1 MNKYDSLRKQMDT
14 ATTKIRSGTN
24 KLTAVNTEMRRVA
37 EVAHN
42 AESIIDDIDAQFAKA
57 TKLNKTDI
65 AFLFV
70 ATALQCTRWIL
81 LPSLDLD
88 FKQTP
93 PSERKASLEGTKI
106 EKQKQKAFLK
116 EYEQDAIISS
126 AMGYFGWNEIIGA
139 PVPYDA
145 MEGSEKFSILG
156 DFSPIGTQLYGKNHH
171 VATLGHDPLL
181 GWVFGTM
188 NIMSRT
194 VTMKDFSSYNVEM
207 YDRSMIDGSL
217 ILFRDKRQYITTT
230 PPTTL
235 PVIVGQCIHSF
246 TEDNKRLFAAVARQG
261 MHLASDQFTKMGLP
275 IPMLNAARA
284 QSLLEMGWNSA
295 EAEKVIK
302 KLGKDLAVVGAQAG
316 LSILINFIVK
326 SLHLL
331 YFDGDVEN
339 QAELDLYEVKTR
351 KILSY
356 SNAIASGSNI
366 LYVALSKDISK
377 LDVGGIMVT
386 IYRLISD
393 GNFIKSIKKE
403 FLENQWYNTVM
414 GDFNEVDYL
423 QEGQY
428 E

>member
-1 MNKYDSLRKQMDT
+1 MSKYDSLRKKMDT
-14 ATTKIRSGTN
+14 STAKIKAGTTKLN
-24 KLTAVNTEMRRVA
+24 AVNTEMRRVA

-42 AESIIDDIDAQFAKA
+42 AETIIDDIDAQFARA

-65 AFLFV
+65 TFLFV
-70 ATALQCTRWIL
+70 ATALQCARWIL

-93 PSERKASLEGTKI
+93 PSERLTSQQGAQI
-106 EKQKQKAFLK
+106 EQKQQKAFLK
-116 EYEQDAIISS
+116 EHENEAILSS

-145 MEGSEKFSILG
+145 MKGSEQFSILG
-156 DFSPIGTQLYGKNHH
+156 DFSPVGTQLYGKNHH

-181 GWVFGTM
+181 GWIFGTM

-194 VTMKDFSSYNVEM
+194 ITMKDFSSYNVEM
-207 YDRSMIDGSL
+207 YDRSMVDGSL
-217 ILFRDKRQYITTT
+217 ILFKDRRQYITTT
-230 PPTTL
+230 PPTSL
-235 PVIVGQCIHSF
+235 PIIVGQCIHSF

-302 KLGKDLAVVGAQAG
+302 KLGKNLAVVGAQAG
-316 LSILINFIVK
+316 LSILINCIVK
-326 SLHLL
+326 SLHFL

-366 LYVALSKDISK
+366 LYVALSRDISK
-377 LDVGGIMVT
+377 LDIGGIIVT

-393 GNFIKSIKKE
+393 GSFIKSIKKE

-414 GDFNEVDYL
+414 GDFNEFDYL
-423 QEGQY
+423 QEGY
-428 E
+428 

>member
-1 MNKYDSLRKQMDT
+1 MSKYDALRKKLDSST
-14 ATTKIRSGTN
+14 GKIKTGTN

-42 AESIIDDIDAQFAKA
+42 AEAIIDDIDAQFARA

-65 AFLFV
+65 IFLFV
-70 ATALQCTRWIL
+70 ATALQCARWIL

-93 PSERKASLEGTKI
+93 PSERWDSNKGARLERQ
-106 EKQKQKAFLK
+106 EQKAFLK
-116 EYEQDAIISS
+116 DHEQNAIVSS

-145 MEGSEKFSILG
+145 MKGSEQFSILG
-156 DFSPIGTQLYGKNHH
+156 DFSPVGTQLYGKNHH

-181 GWVFGTM
+181 GWIFGTM

-194 VTMKDFSSYNVEM
+194 ITMKDFSSYNVEM
-207 YDRSMIDGSL
+207 YDRSMVDGNL
-217 ILFRDKRQYITTT
+217 ILFKDRRQYITTT
-230 PPTTL
+230 PPTSL
-235 PVIVGQCIHSF
+235 PIIVGQCIHSF

-302 KLGKDLAVVGAQAG
+302 KLGKNLAVVGAQAG

-326 SLHLL
+326 SLHFL

-366 LYVALSKDISK
+366 LYVALSQDISK
-377 LDVGGIMVT
+377 LDIGGIIVT

-393 GNFIKSIKKE
+393 GSFIKSIKKE

-414 GDFNEVDYL
+414 GDFNEFDYL
-423 QEGQY
+423 QEGY
-428 E
+428 

>member
-1 MNKYDSLRKQMDT
+1 MSKYDALRKKLDSST
-14 ATTKIRSGTN
+14 DKIKTGTN

-42 AESIIDDIDAQFAKA
+42 AEIIIDDIDAQFARA

-65 AFLFV
+65 TFLFV
-70 ATALQCTRWIL
+70 ATALQCARWIL

-93 PSERKASLEGTKI
+93 PSERMTSQQGAQI
-106 EKQKQKAFLK
+106 EQKQQKAFLK
-116 EYEQDAIISS
+116 EHENEAILSS

-145 MEGSEKFSILG
+145 MKGSEQFSILG
-156 DFSPIGTQLYGKNHH
+156 DFSPVGTQLYGKNHH
-171 VATLGHDPLL
+171 VATLGHDPLM
-181 GWVFGTM
+181 GWIFGTM

-194 VTMKDFSSYNVEM
+194 ITMKDFSSYNVEM
-207 YDRSMIDGSL
+207 YDRSMVDGSL
-217 ILFRDKRQYITTT
+217 ILFKDRRQYITTT
-230 PPTTL
+230 PPTSL
-235 PVIVGQCIHSF
+235 PIIVGQCIHSF

-302 KLGKDLAVVGAQAG
+302 KLGKNLAVVGAQAG

-326 SLHLL
+326 SLHFL

-366 LYVALSKDISK
+366 LYVALSRDISK
-377 LDVGGIMVT
+377 LDIGGIMVT

-393 GNFIKSIKKE
+393 GNLIKSIKKE

-414 GDFNEVDYL
+414 GDFNEFDYL
-423 QEGQY
+423 QEGY
-428 E
+428 

>member
-1 MNKYDSLRKQMDT
+1 MNKYDALRKKLDAST
-14 ATTKIRSGTN
+14 EKIKSGTN
-24 KLTAVNTEMRRVA
+24 KLTAVNAEMRRVA

-42 AESIIDDIDAQFAKA
+42 AKEIIDDIDEQFARA

-65 AFLFV
+65 TFLFV
-70 ATALQCTRWIL
+70 ATALQCARWIL

-93 PSERKASLEGTKI
+93 PSERLTSQKGANEF
-106 EKQKQKAFLK
+106 EKPRQKAFLK
-116 EYEQDAIISS
+116 EHEQDAIVSS
-126 AMGYFGWNEIIGA
+126 AMGFFGWNEIIGA

-145 MEGSEKFSILG
+145 MKGSEKFSVLK
-156 DFSPIGTQLYGKNHH
+156 DFSPVGTQMYGKNHQ

-188 NIMSRT
+188 DIMTRT
-194 VTMKDFSSYNVEM
+194 ATMKDFKSYRVEM
-207 YDRSMIDGSL
+207 VDRTLVDGTL
-217 ILFRDKRQYITTT
+217 TLFKHTDQYFVN
-230 PPTTL
+230 PPL
-235 PVIVGQCIHSF
+235 VIPMPIVVGECLASF
-246 TEDNKRLFAAVARQG
+246 AEDNKRLFAAVARQG
-261 MHLASDQFTKMGLP
+261 MHLASDKLTKMGLP
-275 IPMLNAARA
+275 IPMLNAVKA

-302 KLGKDLAVVGAQAG
+302 KIGKNLAVVGAQAG

-366 LYVALSKDISK
+366 LYVALSRDISK
-377 LDVGGIMVT
+377 LDIGGIMVT

-403 FLENQWYNTVM
+403 FLENQWYNIVM
-414 GDFNEVDYL
+414 GDFNEFDYL
-423 QEGQY
+423 QEGY
-428 E
+428 

>member
-1 MNKYDSLRKQMDT
+1 MNKYDSLRKKMDSST
-14 ATTKIRSGTN
+14 EKIKSGTN

-42 AESIIDDIDAQFAKA
+42 AEAIIDDIDAQFSRA
-57 TKLNKTDI
+57 TKLNRTDI

-70 ATALQCTRWIL
+70 ATALQCARWIL

-93 PSERKASLEGTKI
+93 PSERMTSQQGAQI
-106 EKQKQKAFLK
+106 EKQQQKAFLK
-116 EYEQDAIISS
+116 KHEQDSIISS

-207 YDRSMIDGSL
+207 YDRSMVDGSL
-217 ILFRDKRQYITTT
+217 ILFKDKRQYITTT

-235 PVIVGQCIHSF
+235 PIIVGQCIHSF
-246 TEDNKRLFAAVARQG
+246 SEDNKRLFAAVARQG

-275 IPMLNAARA
+275 IPILNAARA

-326 SLHLL
+326 SLHFL

-339 QAELDLYEVKTR
+339 QDELDLYEVKTR

-377 LDVGGIMVT
+377 LDIGGIMVT

-414 GDFNEVDYL
+414 GDFNEIDYL

>member
-1 MNKYDSLRKQMDT
+1 MSKYDALRKKMDT
-14 ATTKIRSGTN
+14 STAKIKTGTN

-42 AESIIDDIDAQFAKA
+42 AETIIDDIDAQFARA

-65 AFLFV
+65 TFLFV
-70 ATALQCTRWIL
+70 ATALQCARWIL

-93 PSERKASLEGTKI
+93 PSERMTSQQGAQI
-106 EKQKQKAFLK
+106 EKQQQKSFLK
-116 EYEQDAIISS
+116 EHENDAILSS

-156 DFSPIGTQLYGKNHH
+156 DFSPVGTQLYGKNHH

-188 NIMSRT
+188 NIMTRT

-207 YDRSMIDGSL
+207 YDRSMVDGSL
-217 ILFRDKRQYITTT
+217 ILFKDRRQYITTT
-230 PPTTL
+230 PPTSL
-235 PVIVGQCIHSF
+235 PIIVGQCIHSF

-261 MHLASDQFTKMGLP
+261 MHLASDQFTKLGLP
-275 IPMLNAARA
+275 IPMLNATKA

-302 KLGKDLAVVGAQAG
+302 KLGKNLAVIGAQAG

-326 SLHLL
+326 SLHFL

-339 QAELDLYEVKTR
+339 QAELDLYEVRTR

-366 LYVALSKDISK
+366 LYVAISRDVSK
-377 LDVGGIMVT
+377 LDIGGIIVT
-386 IYRLISD
+386 LYRLISD
-393 GNFIKSIKKE
+393 GSFIKSIKKE

-414 GDFNEVDYL
+414 GDFNEFDYL
-423 QEGQY
+423 QEGY
-428 E
+428 

>member
-1 MNKYDSLRKQMDT
+1 MNKYDSLRKKMDSS
-14 ATTKIRSGTN
+14 TKRIKSGTN
-24 KLTAVNTEMRRVA
+24 RLAAVNTEMRRVA

-88 FKQTP
+88 FKQMP
-93 PSERKASLEGTKI
+93 PGERKTSLEGAKI

-116 EYEQDAIISS
+116 EHEQDAIISS

-145 MEGSEKFSILG
+145 MEGSEKIGILG
-156 DFSPIGTQLYGKNHH
+156 DSSPIGTQLYGKNHH

-207 YDRSMIDGSL
+207 YDRSMVDGSL

-235 PVIVGQCIHSF
+235 PIIVGQCIHSF
-246 TEDNKRLFAAVARQG
+246 SEDNKRLFAAVARQG

-295 EAEKVIK
+295 EAEKVIR
-302 KLGKDLAVVGAQAG
+302 KLGKDLAIVGAQAG

-326 SLHLL
+326 SLHFL

-414 GDFNEVDYL
+414 GDFGEFDYL

>member
-1 MNKYDSLRKQMDT
+1 MSKYDALRKKLDSST
-14 ATTKIRSGTN
+14 DKIKTGTN

-42 AESIIDDIDAQFAKA
+42 AETIIDDIDAQFARA

-65 AFLFV
+65 TFLFV
-70 ATALQCTRWIL
+70 ATALQCARWIL

-93 PSERKASLEGTKI
+93 PSERMTSQQGAQI
-106 EKQKQKAFLK
+106 EQKQQKAFLK
-116 EYEQDAIISS
+116 EHENEAILSS

-145 MEGSEKFSILG
+145 MKGSEQFSILG
-156 DFSPIGTQLYGKNHH
+156 DFSPVGTQLYGKNHH
-171 VATLGHDPLL
+171 VATLGHDPLM
-181 GWVFGTM
+181 GWIFGTM

-194 VTMKDFSSYNVEM
+194 ITMKDFSSYNVEM
-207 YDRSMIDGSL
+207 YDRSMVDGSL
-217 ILFRDKRQYITTT
+217 ILFKDRRQYITTT
-230 PPTTL
+230 PPTSL
-235 PVIVGQCIHSF
+235 PIIVGQCIHSF

-302 KLGKDLAVVGAQAG
+302 KLGKNLAVVGAQAG

-326 SLHLL
+326 SLHFL

-366 LYVALSKDISK
+366 LYVALSRDISK
-377 LDVGGIMVT
+377 LDIGGIIVT

-393 GNFIKSIKKE
+393 GSFIKSIKKE

-414 GDFNEVDYL
+414 GEFNEFDYL
-423 QEGQY
+423 QEGY
-428 E
+428 

>member
-1 MNKYDSLRKQMDT
+1 MSKYDALRKKLDSST
-14 ATTKIRSGTN
+14 DKIKTGTN

-42 AESIIDDIDAQFAKA
+42 AETIIDDIDAQFARA

-65 AFLFV
+65 TFLFV
-70 ATALQCTRWIL
+70 ATALQCARWIL

-93 PSERKASLEGTKI
+93 PSERMTSQQGAQI
-106 EKQKQKAFLK
+106 EQKQQKAFLK
-116 EYEQDAIISS
+116 EHENEAILSS

-145 MEGSEKFSILG
+145 MKGSEQFSILG
-156 DFSPIGTQLYGKNHH
+156 DFSPVGTQLYGKNHH
-171 VATLGHDPLL
+171 VATLGHDPLM
-181 GWVFGTM
+181 GWIFGTM

-194 VTMKDFSSYNVEM
+194 ITMKDFSSYNVEM
-207 YDRSMIDGSL
+207 YDRSMVDGSL
-217 ILFRDKRQYITTT
+217 ILFKDRRQYITTT
-230 PPTTL
+230 PPTSL
-235 PVIVGQCIHSF
+235 PIIVGQCIHSF

-302 KLGKDLAVVGAQAG
+302 KLGKNLAVVGAQAG

-326 SLHLL
+326 SLHFL

-366 LYVALSKDISK
+366 LYVALSRDISK
-377 LDVGGIMVT
+377 LDIGGIIVT

-393 GNFIKSIKKE
+393 GSFIKSIKKE

-414 GDFNEVDYL
+414 GDFNEFDYL
-423 QEGQY
+423 QEGY
-428 E
+428 

>member
-1 MNKYDSLRKQMDT
+1 MSKYDSLRKKLDT
-14 ATTKIRSGTN
+14 STEKIKSGTN
-24 KLTAVNTEMRRVA
+24 KLTAVNSEMRRVA

-42 AESIIDDIDAQFAKA
+42 AEAIIDDIDAQFARA

-65 AFLFV
+65 TFLFV
-70 ATALQCTRWIL
+70 ATALQCARWLL

-93 PSERKASLEGTKI
+93 PNERMTSQQGAQI
-106 EKQKQKAFLK
+106 EKQQQKSFLK
-116 EYEQDAIISS
+116 DHENDAILTS

-145 MEGSEKFSILG
+145 MKGSEQFSILG
-156 DFSPIGTQLYGKNHH
+156 DFSPVGTQLYGKNHH
-171 VATLGHDPLL
+171 VATLGHDPLM
-181 GWVFGTM
+181 GWIFGTM

-194 VTMKDFSSYNVEM
+194 ITMKDFSSYNVEM
-207 YDRSMIDGSL
+207 YDRSMVDGSL
-217 ILFRDKRQYITTT
+217 ILFKDRRQYITTT
-230 PPTTL
+230 PPTSL
-235 PVIVGQCIHSF
+235 PIIVGQCIHSF

-302 KLGKDLAVVGAQAG
+302 KLGKNLAVVGAQAG

-326 SLHLL
+326 SLHFL

-366 LYVALSKDISK
+366 LYVALSRDISK
-377 LDVGGIMVT
+377 LDIGGIMVT

-414 GDFNEVDYL
+414 GDFNEFDYL
-423 QEGQY
+423 QEGY
-428 E
+428 